1 MSTPEELK
9 AKSQLAAKTAETK
22 EVKKDIPKE
31 VKKDIPKEDTI
42 TNEELKKR
50 DAKLGFK
57 TLTPLEKRQEKIL
70 EKAKTKAYDKVQKTF
85 KLDNDTV
92 FALDKMIEVANEKG
106 EATTSMTSLVQF
118 ILDDFLG
125 IQK

>member
-1 MSTPEELK
+1 MSTPEEIIAHVRKSAPK
-9 AKSQLAAKTAETK
+9 AVKPEVKK
-22 EVKKDIPKE
+22 EVKKDIPK
-31 VKKDIPKEDTI
+31 DTI
-42 TNEELKKR
+42 THEELKKKN
-50 DAKLGFK
+50 AKLGYK

-92 FALDKMIEVANEKG
+92 SALDKMIDVANKKD
-106 EATTSMTSLVQF
+106 EANTSMTSLVQF